1 MKTTIS
7 NLTAIGAS
15 AMVIMLLSIAIP
27 GIAQQKPVLPDEEK
41 PTIILVHGAFA
52 DGSSWNKV
60 IPILQKKGYQAI
72 AVQNPLTSLS
82 DDVAAVERAI
92 SEVKGKVVLVG
103 HSWGGAVIT
112 QAGNNDKVKSLVYVA
127 AYAPSEG
134 QSIDSIG
141 REAYGERKVPNV
153 PGFNDPVITDGY
165 IRLKEEAIIKYFA
178 QDLPLQE
185 AKNIAAGQGRFH
197 VSTLTAKITVPAWK
211 NKPSFFIVADK
222 DQIIS
227 PQVESEMAKKIHAT
241 TYHIPASHVV
251 MLSKPAEVAEVIVNA
266 AGVKKTKTDFE

>member
-1 MKTTIS
+1 MKTT
-7 NLTAIGAS
+7 NFKLTVMTVS
-15 AMVIMLLSIAIP
+15 ALVILLLSTAFP
-27 GIAQQKPVLPDEEK
+27 GSAQQKPALKKEEK

-60 IPILQKKGYQAI
+60 IPILQKKGYQVI
-72 AVQNPLTSLS
+72 AVQNPLTSLA

-92 SEVKGKVVLVG
+92 AEVKGKVVLAG

-112 QAGNNDKVKSLVYVA
+112 QAGNNDKVKALVYVA

-134 QSIDSIG
+134 QSIDSIS
-141 REAYGERKVPNV
+141 REAYAERKIPNV
-153 PGFNDPVITDGY
+153 PGFTDPVITDGY
-165 IRLKEEAIIKYFA
+165 IRLKEETIIKYFA

-185 AKNIAAGQGRFH
+185 AKNIAAVQGRFH

-211 NKPSFFIVADK
+211 TRPSFFIVADN

-227 PQVESEMAKKIHAT
+227 PQIEAEMAKKINAT

-251 MLSKPAEVAEVIVNA
+251 MLSKPAEVAEVIFKA
-266 AGVKKTKTDFE
+266 AM

>member
-1 MKTTIS
+1 MKTTVFKSAAMSI
-7 NLTAIGAS
+7 S
-15 AMVIMLLSIAIP
+15 AMIILLLSTSLP
-27 GIAQQKPVLPDEEK
+27 GVAQQKPALNDAEK

-72 AVQNPLTSLS
+72 AVQNPLTSLG

-92 SEVKGKVVLVG
+92 SEVKGKVILVG
-103 HSWGGAVIT
+103 HSWGGVVIT
-112 QAGNNDKVKSLVYVA
+112 QAGNNDKVKALVYVA

-134 QSIDSIG
+134 QSIDSIS
-141 REAYGERKVPNV
+141 REAYAERKILNV

-165 IRLKEEAIIKYFA
+165 IRLKEDAIIKYFA

-211 NKPSFFIVADK
+211 SKPSFYVVADH

-227 PQVESEMAKKIHAT
+227 PQVEAEMAKKIHAT
-241 TYHIPASHVV
+241 TVHIPASHVA
-251 MLSKPAEVAEVIVNA
+251 MLSKPAEVAEVIFKA
-266 AGVKKTKTDFE
+266 AGVK

>member
-211 NKPSFFIVADK
+211 DKPSFFVIADH

-266 AGVKKTKTDFE
+266 AGVK

>member
-7 NLTAIGAS
+7 KLSSMSVS
-15 AMVIMLLSIAIP
+15 ALMMLLLANALP
-27 GIAQQKPVLPDEEK
+27 GVAQQKPVLNQSEK

-60 IPILQKKGYQAI
+60 IPILQKRGYQAI
-72 AVQNPLTSLS
+72 AVQNPLTSLG

-92 SEVKGKVVLVG
+92 SEVKGKVILVG

-112 QAGNNDKVKSLVYVA
+112 QAGNNDKVKALVYVA

-134 QSIDSIG
+134 QSIDSIS
-141 REAYGERKVPNV
+141 REAYAERKVPNV

-165 IRLKEEAIIKYFA
+165 IRLKEDAIIKYFA

-211 NKPSFFIVADK
+211 SKPSFYVVADN

-227 PQVESEMAKKIHAT
+227 PQVEAEMAKKIHAT
-241 TYHIPASHVV
+241 TSHIPASHVV
-251 MLSKPAEVAEVIVNA
+251 MLSKPAEVAEVIFKA
-266 AGVKKTKTDFE
+266 AGIQ

>member
-7 NLTAIGAS
+7 KLTIGAS
-15 AMVIMLLSIAIP
+15 AMVIMLLSIAFP
-27 GIAQQKPVLPDEEK
+27 GTAQQNPALKDAEK

-134 QSIDSIG
+134 QSIDSIS
-141 REAYGERKVPNV
+141 REAYAERKVPNV

-165 IRLKEEAIIKYFA
+165 IRLKEDAIIKYFA

-211 NKPSFFIVADK
+211 NKPSFFVVADN

-266 AGVKKTKTDFE
+266 AGVK